1 MSEDAPA
8 LRTVSVHDLAIDHA
22 LAQMSGSMRFLLD
35 VTPVDSDDVRA
46 RFVEGDVHEPDF
58 TYRELEADPEV
69 LQQVVANIDVT
80 SVEDPTLASLL
91 RGKHRELTLQLD
103 MLRARGSEDFRSL
116 SIELY
121 GSASPALRA
130 QAEHVLERVH
140 VTEGKGDAVH
150 ADELLA
156 MAQAEIDHYS
166 GIDPGIEMH
175 AEVRDDVNGVLVSG
189 STLLIDR
196 EAAVQR
202 VRADALLQHEVG
214 THLVT
219 QVNGSAQPIQV
230 LGTGLAGYD
239 ETQEGLAVLA
249 EIGCGGLTPFRLRQ
263 LAARVVTV
271 HRMTQGASF
280 VESWEALVD
289 AGFPK
294 ASAFT
299 TTMRAYRSGGLT
311 KDAIYLRGLVELLEH
326 LAGGGSLDLLWLGKY
341 SLQDLPLVESLDVA
355 GVLSPPRLLPRWLDD
370 PATAGRLD
378 AAARAAGDVT
388 QLLTQG
394 ETA

>member
-130 QAEHVLERVH
+130 QAEHILERVH

-341 SLQDLPLVESLDVA
+341 SLQDLPLVESLDAA

-388 QLLTQG
+388 QLLTRG

>member
-130 QAEHVLERVH
+130 QAEHVLESVH

-388 QLLTQG
+388 QLLTRG

>member
-130 QAEHVLERVH
+130 QAEHVLESVH

-341 SLQDLPLVESLDVA
+341 SLQDLPLVESLDAA
-355 GVLSPPRLLPRWLDD
+355 GMLSPPRLLPRWLDD

-388 QLLTQG
+388 QLLTRG

>member
-341 SLQDLPLVESLDVA
+341 SLQDLPLVESLDAA
-355 GVLSPPRLLPRWLDD
+355 GMLSPPRLLPRWLDD

-388 QLLTQG
+388 QLLTRG

>member
-341 SLQDLPLVESLDVA
+341 SLQDLPLVESLDAA

-388 QLLTQG
+388 QLLTRG

>member
-130 QAEHVLERVH
+130 QAEHVLESVH

-341 SLQDLPLVESLDVA
+341 SLQDLPLVESLDAA

-388 QLLTQG
+388 QLLTRG